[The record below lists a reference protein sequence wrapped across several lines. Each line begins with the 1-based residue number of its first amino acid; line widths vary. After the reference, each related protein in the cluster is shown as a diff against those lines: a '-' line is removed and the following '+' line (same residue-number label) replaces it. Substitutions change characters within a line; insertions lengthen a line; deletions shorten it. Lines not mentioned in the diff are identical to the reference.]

1 MNAGAKRAIPLA
13 VSGPF
18 HTDYMRSAGAVLRE
32 VFDKT
37 QFDNMNMPV
46 VFNAI
51 FAFIFPAI
59 CYNRIDFYVGG
70 GFADA

>member
-46 VFNAI
+46 VFNAS
-51 FAFIFPAI
+51 
-59 CYNRIDFYVGG
+59 
-70 GFADA
+70 